1 MLSTP
6 LFVQA
11 NDVSHG
17 VGIQKI
23 SGFLPPF
30 KNALWDLFIYF
41 GQALAPRER
50 IRPAPPT
57 LEVQSLNHSG
67 KFPPPTF

>member
-1 MLSTP
+1 MLSAP

-11 NDVSHG
+11 NDVSQG

-41 GQALAPRER
+41 GQALAP
-50 IRPAPPT
+50 
-57 LEVQSLNHSG
+57 
-67 KFPPPTF
+67 